1 VFFLCV
7 LHVDAGSTVG
17 FRNDVGFA
25 APERLYTLKAIQDT
39 RITVTNCP
47 LPGINYGT
55 KTSFEAYL
63 RLYDACPKFDE
74 NSPQLLAENNPSY
87 YCAYLTYVLRAN
99 ETYWLMLEGT
109 SSRQSGDYELYLE
122 CLDAPTARLR

>member
-1 VFFLCV
+1 
-7 LHVDAGSTVG
+7 VG

-25 APERLYTLKAIQDT
+25 APERLYTLNMNQDT

-47 LPGINYGT
+47 LPGITYQT
-55 KTSFEAYL
+55 DTSFEAYL
-63 RLYDACPKFDE
+63 RLYDNCPKFVE
-74 NSPQLLAENNPSY
+74 NSPQLLAENNPSF

-109 SSRQSGDYELYLE
+109 SGRQSGDYELYLE
-122 CLDAPTARLR
+122 CLDALTARSRTNEQ